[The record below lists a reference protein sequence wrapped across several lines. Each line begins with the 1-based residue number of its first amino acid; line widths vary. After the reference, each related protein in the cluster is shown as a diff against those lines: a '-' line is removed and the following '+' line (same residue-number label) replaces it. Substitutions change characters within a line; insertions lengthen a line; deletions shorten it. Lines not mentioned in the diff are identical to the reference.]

1 MNKFTIPLL
10 LLETSLFAS
19 QMYTKESW
27 SIVFENYPNTK
38 KGISFSS
45 AQKTLTCHWVHV
57 NYSLFMYL
65 NLYM

>member
-1 MNKFTIPLL
+1 MDKFTIPLL

-19 QMYTKESW
+19 QMYAKKSW
-27 SIVFENYPNTK
+27 SIVFENYTNAK

-45 AQKTLTCHWVHV
+45 AQKTLTYHRVLV

>member
-19 QMYTKESW
+19 QMYAKESW

-38 KGISFSS
+38 KESVFY
-45 AQKTLTCHWVHV
+45 QPKKH
-57 NYSLFMYL
+57 
-65 NLYM
+65 